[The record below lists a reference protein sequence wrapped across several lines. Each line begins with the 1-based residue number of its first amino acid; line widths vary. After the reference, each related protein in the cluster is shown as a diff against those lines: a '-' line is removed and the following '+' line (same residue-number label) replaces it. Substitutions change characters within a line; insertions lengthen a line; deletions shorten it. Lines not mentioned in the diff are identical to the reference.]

1 MSVKHYDWTAYH
13 AGVRGSKV
21 AIVDLDTQ
29 EEVTYGTLDDRANR
43 LGEWMQSKGVVKGDR
58 VAVLTPNCPEVFEVE
73 FACSKVGAIC
83 IPLNWRLT
91 VPELQYILGDSTP
104 SLLIY
109 DASFAETAE
118 QLIGLCHVSNHLQV
132 DAEDAAS
139 SYRQAL
145 QSVTG
150 QYQPVECT
158 HDDVAMIMY
167 TSGTTGHP
175 KGAMITFGMN
185 FYNAVNLGIPSNIN
199 ADTVQLV
206 VLPLFHTGGMNC
218 YANPI
223 LHAGGRILLMRD
235 FEPGRAL
242 GVLGDPALGVTHF
255 FGVPAPYQFMMQ
267 HPDFPTTDLSRI
279 VTAGV
284 GGAPCAEAILLGWI
298 DRGVPLI
305 QGWGMTETS
314 PGGTL
319 LDAADVMRKIGSAGK
334 PLLHTQVK
342 IIDDHGATLPWGEV
356 GELLIRGPNIT
367 PGYWNKPEATAD
379 AFVDGWLKT
388 GDAARFDDEGFIYIV
403 DRWKDMYISG
413 GENVYPAEVEN
424 VLYQLEQVAEAAIIG
439 VPDDRWGETGKAVLV
454 LKPGQTLDADAVIAH
469 CLANLAKFKVPAS
482 VEFID
487 ALPRNATGKVLK
499 RTLREQYVGA
509 NAPAIS

>member
-1 MSVKHYDWTAYH
+1 MSVKYYDWTAYH
-13 AGVRGSKV
+13 ADMRGDKV

-29 EEVTYGTLDDRANR
+29 NELTYQALEDHANR
-43 LGEWMQSKGVVKGDR
+43 LASWLQGQGVVKGDR
-58 VAVLTPNCPEVFEVE
+58 VAMLTPNCPEVFEAQ
-73 FACSKVGAIC
+73 FACSKIGAIC

-91 VPELQYILGDSTP
+91 VPELEYILGDSTP
-104 SLLIY
+104 KVLVFDTKFT
-109 DASFAETAE
+109 DAAA
-118 QLIGLCHVSNHLQV
+118 QLIDLCKVPSQLQV
-132 DAEDAAS
+132 DEEDANC
-139 SYRQAL
+139 SYQQAL
-145 QSVTG
+145 QAASG
-150 QYQPVECT
+150 DYQAAECT
-158 HDDVAMIMY
+158 LDDVAMIMY

-175 KGAMITFGMN
+175 KGAMITYGMN
-185 FYNAVNLGIPSNIN
+185 FYNAVNLGIPANISSN
-199 ADTVQLV
+199 AVQLV

-242 GVLGDPALGVTHF
+242 AILGDESLGVTHF

-267 HPDFPTTDLSRI
+267 HADFAATDLSRLI
-279 VTAGV
+279 TAGV
-284 GGAPCAEAILLGWI
+284 GGAPCAEAILRGWI

-314 PGGTL
+314 PGGTA
-319 LDAADVMRKIGSAGK
+319 LDANDVMRKIGSAGK
-334 PLLHTQVK
+334 PLLHTEIK
-342 IIDDHGATLPWGEV
+342 IIGDEGETLPRGEV

-367 PGYWNKPEATAD
+367 PGYWNKPEATESS
-379 AFVDGWLKT
+379 FVDGWLKT
-388 GDAARFDDEGFIYIV
+388 GDAARFDEEGFIYIV

-454 LKPGQTLDADAVIAH
+454 LKHGQTLDADAVVAH
-469 CLANLAKFKVPAS
+469 CIANLAKFKVPSS

-499 RTLREQYVGA
+499 RTLRERYVDA